1 MLIHESIILSINVF
15 SKIQPFSF
23 NSFILLISYN
33 ICRVVNPVN
42 VPLSINVSLL
52 PVRYSVTIDGSL
64 VPDVTALGIYCIKLL
79 PKCLKFT

>member
-1 MLIHESIILSINVF
+1 MPIHESIILSINVF

-23 NSFILLISYN
+23 NSFILLISYK

-52 PVRYSVTIDGSL
+52 SVRYSVTIDGSL
-64 VPDVTALGIYCIKLL
+64 VTALGIYCIKLL